1 MGQVQDN
8 YGPNPEPYPI
18 KLERCQKGG
27 DGWKAAI
34 SGNDPASI
42 PNTIREVDKVVGIA
56 QSSVTFIREEAKTP
70 NVQKSP
76 PFRARMHR
84 HCRYFGIERGDT
96 ALASSLR
103 RWILDAPPN

>member
-42 PNTIREVDKVVGIA
+42 PNPIREVDKVVGIA
-56 QSSVTFIREEAKTP
+56 QSSVTFIREEAKR
-70 NVQKSP
+70 QMCRK
-76 PFRARMHR
+76 AHR
-84 HCRYFGIERGDT
+84 FGRECIAIAGIS
-96 ALASSLR
+96 ASKEATQLSLR
-103 RWILDAPPN
+103 L